1 MKSDQ
6 KNTTKFGK
14 KSATLPIAYNK
25 KYIKPKI
32 KVSNKKINTDFHG
45 NEMPKESS
53 ECIYLSRIL
62 VDSVHRKDNKYYTQ
76 VFLEEF

>member
-1 MKSDQ
+1 M
-6 KNTTKFGK
+6 
-14 KSATLPIAYNK
+14 
-25 KYIKPKI
+25 KPKI

-62 VDSVHRKDNKYYTQ
+62 VDSVYGKDNKYHPQ
-76 VFLEEF
+76 VFLEEY

>member
-1 MKSDQ
+1 M
-6 KNTTKFGK
+6 
-14 KSATLPIAYNK
+14 
-25 KYIKPKI
+25 KPKI